1 MTQIWNYFYLSIGLL
16 VLIVTHKY
24 LLIIYL
30 KKNKNLFYFKLVSMI
45 TSEMAPEVEMR
56 SPDVIEKVAKKGFSL
71 PFNLPLLHIHQAGLQ
86 RTTFSQPWTFVPMGP
101 AAGPLMTPIRKKYQR
116 KGQCN
121 GCHMRGFLHCLT
133 IGNVCP
139 IIFSIIEFRKKF

>member
-1 MTQIWNYFYLSIGLL
+1 
-16 VLIVTHKY
+16 
-24 LLIIYL
+24 
-30 KKNKNLFYFKLVSMI
+30 MI

-86 RTTFSQPWTFVPMGP
+86 RTTFSQPWTFASMGP
-101 AAGPLMTPIRKKYQR
+101 AAGPLMTPKRKKYQR

-121 GCHMRGFLHCLT
+121 GCHMRGFLQCLT

-139 IIFSIIEFRKKF
+139 IIFSIIELRKNF